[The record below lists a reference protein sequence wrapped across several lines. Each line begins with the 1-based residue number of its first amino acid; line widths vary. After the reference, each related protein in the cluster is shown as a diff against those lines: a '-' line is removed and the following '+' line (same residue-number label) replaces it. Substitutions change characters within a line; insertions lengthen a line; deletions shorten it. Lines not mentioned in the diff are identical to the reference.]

1 MNEIETRKRLNC
13 TDEEYDMIYE
23 ILLQKDSNESI
34 RKAFLHSVRYSYNGI
49 ICANQYSA
57 FSEIFEILLDRR
69 LYKAYK
75 DNKNPDYKS
84 LKPYIDAICIKLDVN
99 KISKK
104 DIKKEWKEFLRYYTI
119 PRDSI
124 AYKKDTIQST
134 YEEFIKDKC
143 IYGEKYFNTIMDIA
157 FKEYCENW
165 SDDKGE

>member
-1 MNEIETRKRLNC
+1 MNEPETRKRLNC
-13 TDEEYDMIYE
+13 SDEEYDMMYE
-23 ILLQKDSNESI
+23 ILSQKDSNTST
-34 RKAFLHSVRYSYNGI
+34 RKAFLHCIRYSYNEI

-57 FSEIFEILLDRR
+57 FSKIFEILLNRKM
-69 LYKAYK
+69 YEIYK

-84 LKPYIDAICIKLDVN
+84 FKPYIDSICIMLDVN

-104 DIKKEWKEFLRYYTI
+104 DIKKEWKEFLRFYCI
-119 PRDSI
+119 PKDSI
-124 AYKKDTIQST
+124 AYKKDTMNST
-134 YEEFIKDKC
+134 YEDFIKDKC